1 MRFFAFAPL
10 FPCSKRT
17 FPALVTPV
25 RGRRLGREGQQVY
38 FKHMFWS
45 LVRWQAME
53 LGAVLGAPLRVTL
66 GAVWWHFTT
75 AVLQGTA
82 RAGKKFANAFF
93 ALFCIFCIFCIAFFS
108 EKDAFFICFGDI
120 FLMVI
125 VVSLAT
131 NVPV

>member
-53 LGAVLGAPLRVTL
+53 LGAPLRVTL
-66 GAVWWHFTT
+66 GAVWRHFTT

-82 RAGKKFANAFF
+82 RAGKICERIFFAFF
-93 ALFCIFCIFCIAFFS
+93 LHFPSPGKLAVNALFCIILHFCIAFFR
-108 EKDAFFICFGDI
+108 EKKRTF
-120 FLMVI
+120 
-125 VVSLAT
+125 SLPWNCLKAG
-131 NVPV
+131 